1 MAEWIA
7 GIDIGGTKIA
17 AGLVDSSGKL
27 CCRSS
32 IPTQAEQGFET
43 SLGQVFAAIE
53 QILNQCPSGDRVLGV
68 GLGAPGP
75 VQIAT
80 GRVINPPNLSGWHDV
95 PLKKLVEDRFS
106 LPARLD
112 NDANAAG
119 LAEVLWGAGRGFRH
133 VFYVTVSTG
142 IGTGIILDRKIY
154 HGKHGYAGEGGH
166 VTIAHD
172 SPEVCH
178 CGNRGCIEV
187 LASGLAMAR
196 RLREK
201 ILTRSPRREWTPI
214 LRKETGGDP
223 DRITAELIG
232 KAAIQGDE
240 LALEVVR
247 ETGELLGIW
256 LGSMISLFDPEAIVM
271 GGGVAQIGEPLFRVI
286 RSVIPE
292 RTINR
297 AAASCPLLPA
307 QLVKDVGIYGAAS
320 LFLAKG

>member
-1 MAEWIA
+1 MTDWIA

-17 AGLVDSSGKL
+17 AGLVDANGAL
-27 CCRSS
+27 HHRLS
-32 IPTQAEQGFET
+32 IPTQAERGVKT
-43 SLGQVFAAIE
+43 SLEQVFSAIE
-53 QILNQCPSGDRVLGV
+53 QILRQRPSDERVFGI

-75 VQIAT
+75 VHAAT
-80 GRVINPPNLSGWHDV
+80 GRVINPPNLPGWNDV
-95 PLKKLVEDRFS
+95 PLKKLVEERFS

-142 IGTGIILDRKIY
+142 IGTGIILDQKIY
-154 HGKHGYAGEGGH
+154 HGKQGYAGEGGH
-166 VTIAHD
+166 VTIAYD
-172 SPEVCH
+172 SPVRCE
-178 CGNRGCIEV
+178 CGNRGCIEA
-187 LASGLAMAR
+187 LASGPAMAR

-201 ILTRSPRREWTPI
+201 IAGGAPWTPI
-214 LRKETGGDP
+214 LREEAKADP
-223 DRITAELIG
+223 ERITAELIG
-232 KAAIQGDE
+232 GAAAREDP

-256 LGSMISLFDPEAIVM
+256 LASMISLLDPDAIVI
-271 GGGVAQIGEPLFRVI
+271 GGGVAQIGEPLFAVI
-286 RSVIPE
+286 RSVIPG

-297 AAASCPLLPA
+297 AAAACPVLPA
-307 QLVKDVGIYGAAS
+307 QLVADVGIYGAAS

>member
-1 MAEWIA
+1 MADWIA

-17 AGLVDSSGKL
+17 AGLVDANGKL
-27 CCRSS
+27 SRRLS
-32 IPTQAEQGFET
+32 IPTQAEQGAET
-43 SLGQVFAAIE
+43 SLQQVFAAIE
-53 QILNQCPSGDRVLGV
+53 QILSQCPSGDRVLGV

-75 VQIAT
+75 VQMAT
-80 GRVINPPNLSGWHDV
+80 GRVINPPNLPGWHEV
-95 PLKKLVEDRFS
+95 PLKKLVEDRSS

-119 LAEVLWGAGRGFRH
+119 LAEVLWGAGRGLRH

-142 IGTGIILDRKIY
+142 IGTGIILNRKIY

-187 LASGLAMAR
+187 LASGPAMAR

-201 ILTRSPRREWTPI
+201 IAAGADWTPI
-214 LRKETGGDP
+214 LREETGGDP
-223 DRITAELIG
+223 QRITAELIG

-240 LALEVVR
+240 LALEMVR

-256 LGSMISLFDPEAIVM
+256 LGSMVSLFDPEAIVM
-271 GGGVAQIGEPLFRVI
+271 GGGVAQIGEPLFSVI
-286 RSVIPE
+286 RSVIPG

-297 AAASCPLLPA
+297 AAASCPILPA

-320 LFLAKG
+320 LFLAEE